1 MRLSLAQRDSAGL
14 SRAQRDSAGMVNGL
28 LHLNDFYIQDGKK
41 APFFVFAL
49 IFLFFQIFQTFSTIM
64 LLNNDFFLL
73 ENYVKIKLKLNLQRS
88 LTVRYPLSCS
98 KVKMEDFDKRKLLKI
113 QNNRTQENLDLLIS
127 FHFNFFSKLKLK

>member
-1 MRLSLAQRDSAGL
+1 MGTQRDSALLSKTQRDSVRLSLAQRDSAGL

-49 IFLFFQIFQTFSTIM
+49 IFLFYQIFQTFSTIM

-73 ENYVKIKLKLNLQRS
+73 ENYVKIKLKLNL
-88 LTVRYPLSCS
+88 
-98 KVKMEDFDKRKLLKI
+98 
-113 QNNRTQENLDLLIS
+113 
-127 FHFNFFSKLKLK
+127 